1 MNLKK
6 FQKFILKKDL
16 IVKIYQKENIKQKK
30 KKLSKIKMK
39 KKKKN

>member
-16 IVKIYQKENIKQKK
+16 IVKIYQMENIKQKK
-30 KKLSKIKMK
+30 KKIKMK